1 MKINK
6 GKIALIHV
14 AKAKLNMD
22 DDTYRD
28 LLENV
33 CGTRSA
39 KDVETKDFENL
50 MAVFRQIGF
59 QKEVRMTQKQYL
71 KIKALEF
78 KLGWRD
84 NPARLSGFAK
94 RVCADN
100 NWKRFGIKRASKLI
114 QGLQRMLDYGKEEK
128 IEQ

>member
-1 MKINK
+1 MKISK

-22 DDTYRD
+22 DDTYRE

-39 KDVETKDFENL
+39 KDVETKDFESL
-50 MAVFRQIGF
+50 MNVFRQIGF
-59 QKEVRMTQKQYL
+59 QKEMRMTQKQYL
-71 KIKALEF
+71 QIKALEF

-84 NPARLSGFAK
+84 NPARMCGFAK
-94 RVCADN
+94 RIGGDS
-100 NWKRFGIKRASKLI
+100 NWKQFGVKRASSLI
-114 QGLQRMLDYGKEEK
+114 QGLQRMLDYGKEEIK
-128 IEQ
+128 Q